1 VLTLIDRIW
10 GGLLWAL
17 MGLASIYVGLIMVA
31 IIYMTTSRFFGFT
44 YNQFTF
50 TFIEYGFLYI
60 LFLGSPWLVRNRG
73 HVYIE
78 MLTAAV
84 PDRIRV
90 ILSRMIAIVAAV
102 TCLIWT
108 WYTWQIFLERW
119 DDGMLFDELRAQLDI
134 RLWVSTL
141 AFPLGFF
148 LMGVEFVRFV
158 FTKEPMHTGLAGIGS
173 DHAELEETK
182 RNIEEELSKGAG
194 A

>member
-1 VLTLIDRIW
+1 MLTLIDRIW

>member
-1 VLTLIDRIW
+1 MLTLIDRIW

-119 DDGMLFDELRAQLDI
+119 DDGMLFAELRAQLDI
-134 RLWVSTL
+134 RLCVSTL